1 MGLSVYALPTDEPI
15 SLAEAKRHCRI
26 DVTDD
31 DGLLA
36 GIILASRVW
45 TEGYTRRALC
55 TQTLDLTLDCWPRCI
70 VLPRP
75 PHQSVTSISYVDT
88 SGAAQTLDPSN
99 YQVDLSDA
107 ILPARIMPAYQKTWP
122 TIQSGIFNP
131 ITVRFVAGYGSN
143 PSKLPDPI
151 RQAMLLVIG
160 HLYENRETV
169 LVNAQSAPLVM
180 GARALLDPYRDPCTA
195 F

>member
-1 MGLSVYALPTDEPI
+1 MGLSVYELPAEEPI

-36 GIILASRVW
+36 GIILAARVW
-45 TEGYTRRALC
+45 TEGYTRRALS

-75 PHQSVTSISYVDT
+75 PHQSVTSISYVD
-88 SGAAQTLDPSN
+88 SAGGAQTLAPTE
-99 YQVDLSDA
+99 YQVDLSDDEA
-107 ILPARIMPAYQKTWP
+107 PARIMPAYGKTWP
-122 TIQSGIFNP
+122 TIRSGVFNP
-131 ITVRFVAGYGSN
+131 ITVRYVAGYGGN
-143 PSKLPDPI
+143 PSNLPDTI
-151 RQAMLLVIG
+151 RQAMLLIIG
-160 HLYENRETV
+160 HLYENRETT

-180 GARALLDPYRDPCTA
+180 GAKALLGPHRDPGTA